1 MGFLQIVPGV
11 FPTGVVTYRLRLAA
25 VEWAS
30 RPLRQDGSINR
41 PRHPRRPYPARL
53 PRRMNSSSYE
63 TRCRKGRRKS
73 RSDGWA
79 AAGRGFPAN
88 CPSEAPGCTLTDYIS
103 RPWSGRL
110 AHSDKTAH
118 YTVLVIHADRTRPV
132 SPATRAMRTATGSR
146 CYFGG
151 ANCRTATR
159 HSANNRR

>member
-1 MGFLQIVPGV
+1 MLCEEDCSYETRCLVSHPCVMVGRRRTVGFLQIVPGV
-11 FPTGVVTYRLRLAA
+11 FPTGGVTYRLRLAA

-53 PRRMNSSSYE
+53 PRRMNSYSYE

-88 CPSEAPGCTLTDYIS
+88 CPSEAPGCTLTDYICKVLCGKKIVVFF
-103 RPWSGRL
+103 PKDGRL
-110 AHSDKTAH
+110 IK
-118 YTVLVIHADRTRPV
+118 YLPV
-132 SPATRAMRTATGSR
+132 
-146 CYFGG
+146 C
-151 ANCRTATR
+151 CRTAVTC
-159 HSANNRR
+159 